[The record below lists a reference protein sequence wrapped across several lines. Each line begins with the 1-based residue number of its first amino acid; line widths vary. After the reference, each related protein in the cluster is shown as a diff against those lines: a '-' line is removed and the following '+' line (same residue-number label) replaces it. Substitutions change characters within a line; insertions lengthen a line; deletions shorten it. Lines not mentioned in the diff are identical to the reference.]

1 MVERVGTANVDNRHG
16 LRDPQEHPSINDV
29 VQRSPREHYDPNN
42 DPSDTSTTDTES
54 GDDSSDSEQEAA
66 PTSTQQVRRK
76 RRQRQ
81 RLIND
86 AVHKGYLV
94 NPSSYP
100 RGLGEWSWLQTGVD
114 DTAALTLN
122 LTTPGEVTKAR
133 QENDPRIP
141 HGIGPDQTPV
151 VIFEPDHRFL
161 NPDELP
167 EGHGHLEYY
176 SESAAEKAWLDYGG
190 NDEYDFE
197 NINRPTA
204 SEIWAIRQASEN
216 FARDIDIVWIPQ
228 DGENDTEE
236 ENATEDEQ
244 YHKEDSDSNYGD
256 AELTDGDFE
265 ELQSISPVRKSI
277 ASKKDPSGD
286 GPSKYFSSKGVQ
298 MVQKRK
304 RDPDSPSKSRREEF
318 KEKYRR
324 RDSSASND
332 DIDVDIPRIQ
342 SSPQSGLPHDAKAT
356 QGLEHSIVTTPTT
369 EITND
374 IFDGTRSD
382 SDDEI
387 IVHSDRRI
395 QTHCRPCFKNG
406 RTCQKQNPAARCK
419 ACISSRSRCIPPL
432 PTDKW
437 NSTRSL
443 KTKAL
448 PSVERC
454 GKCTAYRRSC
464 AYIPGEIC
472 YWCKKWNEECRQ
484 ATPHDYEM
492 LEKARAKALQ
502 VASPS
507 IPVGPRCC
515 HSLVVPVVLPNWG
528 REWLVHLSM

>member
-356 QGLEHSIVTTPTT
+356 QVTTRSSSTQIGEYRHTVDPASKMDVPARSKTQPQGVKPASVQDLAASLLFLQTNGIVLGHSKQKRYQVLRDAGSAQPTGEVVPT
-369 EITND
+369 FQGKYAT
-374 IFDGTRSD
+374 G
-382 SDDEI
+382 
-387 IVHSDRRI
+387 V
-395 QTHCRPCFKNG
+395 KNG
-406 RTCQKQNPAARCK
+406 MKNVDKLHHMTMKCSKRHEQRHYKLRLRQ
-419 ACISSRSRCIPPL
+419 SRWGL
-432 PTDKW
+432 G
-437 NSTRSL
+437 
-443 KTKAL
+443 A
-448 PSVERC
+448 
-454 GKCTAYRRSC
+454 
-464 AYIPGEIC
+464 
-472 YWCKKWNEECRQ
+472 
-484 ATPHDYEM
+484 ATP
-492 LEKARAKALQ
+492 
-502 VASPS
+502 
-507 IPVGPRCC
+507 
-515 HSLVVPVVLPNWG
+515 W
-528 REWLVHLSM
+528 